1 MIYQVLEW
9 TCTVTA
15 LAALVYRLVTM
26 PRGNVDPALV
36 GLTVYFFGSFLS
48 FAVGLDAVSPYI
60 IDLFGTQN
68 ITIIL
73 SHSAVI
79 VLTAAQQVV
88 LIYWANPPERA
99 RPKARQRIV
108 AFGVVL
114 AVLVIMFFL
123 ILPSRRHGTSETS
136 SLLNMHNPYY
146 AAYLI
151 LFVTASA
158 VGQII
163 TLRMSWTYS
172 KIAGRA
178 WLRRSMWAVVVGA
191 GLILVYCVLR
201 FAQVLGEQAGIN
213 MKPWNPVQ
221 WLAGDVGS
229 LLELLGWT
237 AAGWGPL
244 FSAASL
250 WIANYLR
257 HQRLRPLWV
266 ALYRATP
273 DIALDAPWSRVA
285 DLLLVRDLNYRLYRR
300 VIEIL
305 DGQRALRPYLDP
317 AIADAAA
324 QQARRAGMTG
334 DRLGPALEAIQLH
347 LALRA
352 KAEGGSPF
360 TDPVPVVPHD
370 PGGDLPDETK
380 RLAALAKTFRR
391 CAGMADAVMAQARQ
405 VPSG

>member
-1 MIYQVLEW
+1 
-9 TCTVTA
+9 
-15 LAALVYRLVTM
+15 
-26 PRGNVDPALV
+26 V

-60 IDLFGTQN
+60 INLFGTQN

-88 LIYWANPPERA
+88 LIYWANPPEKA
-99 RPKARQRIV
+99 RPKAVRRIV
-108 AFGVVL
+108 AFGIVL
-114 AVLVIMFFL
+114 AALVTMFFL
-123 ILPSRRHGTSETS
+123 ILPGERQGTSETS

-146 AAYLI
+146 VVYLV

-163 TLRMSWTYS
+163 TLRMSWIYS
-172 KIAGRA
+172 RVAGRA
-178 WLRRSMWAVVVGA
+178 WLRRSMWAVVAGA
-191 GLILVYCVLR
+191 GLILVYCALR
-201 FAQVLGEQAGIN
+201 LAQILGEQAGIN

-250 WIANYLR
+250 WIANYRR

-266 ALYRATP
+266 ALYQATP

-285 DLLLVRDLNYRLYRR
+285 DLVLIRDLNYRLYRR

-317 AIADAAA
+317 TIAEAVAR
-324 QQARRAGMTG
+324 QARRVGVTG
-334 DRLGPALEAIQLH
+334 ERLGPTLEAIQLH

-352 KAEGGSPF
+352 KAEGGPRF
-360 TDPVPVVPHD
+360 TDQMPGVPNGPD
-370 PGGDLPDETK
+370 GDLPKETR
-380 RLAALAKTFRR
+380 RLTTLARTFRR
-391 CAGMADAVMAQARQ
+391 CAGMADAVMAEARR